1 MKLNF
6 TTNRK
11 AKFNGQKFELTGQFE
26 YLGDGAF
33 HLMMDNNYKY
43 FTIDDITINGIDVKS
58 SEDFIKYL
66 ISLG

>member
-6 TTNRK
+6 TENRIAEYEGK
-11 AKFNGQKFELTGQFE
+11 KIELTGQYE

-43 FTIDDITINGIDVKS
+43 FTIDDITINGVDVTS
-58 SEDFIKYL
+58 LEDFIKYL
-66 ISLG
+66 IS

>member
-6 TTNRK
+6 TENRIAEYDGK
-11 AKFNGQKFELTGQFE
+11 KIELTGQYE

-43 FTIDDITINGIDVKS
+43 FTIEGITINGVEVKS
-58 SEDFIKYL
+58 VIEFLKYFI
-66 ISLG
+66 G